1 VDPAPAEACVNRL
14 LRASAVLA
22 VLVALLGLVAWL
34 EPGLKREQGLP
45 SLTEL
50 SPAAARSLRLFK
62 GNDLVLGLELT
73 EQGWHLNAPVAGV
86 GDNERVRELLGLLRT
101 PSLRRFPVPP
111 ERHAEFGLA
120 EPEFILE
127 VDGVPIAFGGLDPV
141 TQQRYVLYAGEV
153 HLIGDGFRHHLLAG
167 PQGFRAGAR

>member
-1 VDPAPAEACVNRL
+1 VSRL
-14 LRASAVLA
+14 LRANLILA
-22 VLVALLGLVAWL
+22 TLVAVLGLVAWL
-34 EPGLKREQGLP
+34 EPGLERGQTLP
-45 SLTEL
+45 PLTEL

-62 GNDLVLGLELT
+62 GNELVLGLELT

-86 GDNERVRELLGLLRT
+86 ADNERVRELLGVLRT
-101 PSLRRFPVPP
+101 PSLRRFAVPLGR
-111 ERHAEFGLA
+111 EAEFGLA
-120 EPEFILE
+120 EPELILE

-167 PQGFRAGAR
+167 AQGFRAGAR

>member
-1 VDPAPAEACVNRL
+1 MSRL
-14 LRASAVLA
+14 LRANLIMAA
-22 VLVALLGLVAWL
+22 LVVVLGLLAWL
-34 EPGLKREQGLP
+34 EPGLEPGRTLP
-45 SLTEL
+45 PLTEL

-73 EQGWHLNAPVAGV
+73 EQGWQLSAPAAGV
-86 GDNERVRELLGLLRT
+86 AENERVRELLGLLRT
-101 PSLRRFPVPP
+101 PSLRRFAVPA

-141 TQQRYVLYAGEV
+141 TQQRYVLYAGQV

-167 PQGFRAGAR
+167 AQGFRAGAR

>member
-1 VDPAPAEACVNRL
+1 MSRL
-14 LRASAVLA
+14 LRANALMA
-22 VLVALLGLVAWL
+22 LLVALLGLVAWL
-34 EPGLKREQGLP
+34 EPGLERANELP

-86 GDNERVRELLGLLRT
+86 ADNERVRELLGLLRT
-101 PSLRRFPVPP
+101 PSMRRFAVPP

-120 EPEFILE
+120 PPEFILE

-141 TQQRYVLYAGEV
+141 TRQRYVLYAGEV

-167 PQGFRAGAR
+167 AEGFRAGAR

>member
-1 VDPAPAEACVNRL
+1 MSRL
-14 LRASAVLA
+14 LRANAVMA
-22 VLVALLGLVAWL
+22 VLVVLLGLVAWL
-34 EPGLKREQGLP
+34 EPGLERAAVVP

-73 EQGWHLNAPVAGV
+73 EQGWQLNAPAAGV
-86 GDNERVRELLGLLRT
+86 ADNERVRELLGLLGT
-101 PSLRRFPVPP
+101 PSLRRFPAPA
-111 ERHAEFGLA
+111 ERLAEFGLA

-141 TQQRYVLYAGEV
+141 TQQRYVLYAGQV

-167 PQGFRAGAR
+167 AQGFRAGAR